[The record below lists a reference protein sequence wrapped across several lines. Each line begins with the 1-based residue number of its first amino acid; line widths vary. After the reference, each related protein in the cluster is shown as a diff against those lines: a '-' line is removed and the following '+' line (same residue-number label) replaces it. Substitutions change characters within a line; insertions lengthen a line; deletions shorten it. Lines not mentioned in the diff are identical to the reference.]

1 MKLIIMAA
9 LALNIAATPTVDPV
23 RLQRAL
29 PNYPAMLAGQKQLG
43 DLSTPDRLDVLD
55 LERWLRSPGGI
66 VPSETK
72 QQWKERLGSKSP
84 TRARRSAARP
94 QRLAT
99 PIHHDRGQPPFQT
112 IWKAQPITV
121 SFDPKS
127 CHWRVGLRQA
137 KQTFDEPRSMLCCAR
152 TAEGEMDKKRPHG
165 QYRTE
170 PSGGSTPM
178 AYVWVAARV
187 TSLKRPT
194 VRRAMCLL
202 SKRFPQKMS
211 MMPRGPERDRRPG
224 MRAMPCPR
232 KSPFEERSLYA
243 QHFTL
248 RDDCHSSNGRTRHRP
263 VSSAAL

>member
-9 LALNIAATPTVDPV
+9 LALNIAATPAVDPV

-29 PNYPAMLAGQKQLG
+29 ANYRAMLAGQKQLG

-72 QQWKERLGSKSP
+72 QQCKERLGSKSP
-84 TRARRSAARP
+84 TQLEEALLDLKCS
-94 QRLAT
+94 QT
-99 PIHHDRGQPPFQT
+99 PIHHDRGTAALPDDLEGA
-112 IWKAQPITV
+112 AQYRI
-121 SFDPKS
+121 FRPKS

-178 AYVWVAARV
+178 AYVWGGGSPSYVTEATYRAKGYVPAFETLPTEDEYDAAR
-187 TSLKRPT
+187 S
-194 VRRAMCLL
+194 
-202 SKRFPQKMS
+202 
-211 MMPRGPERDRRPG
+211 
-224 MRAMPCPR
+224 
-232 KSPFEERSLYA
+232 
-243 QHFTL
+243 
-248 RDDCHSSNGRTRHRP
+248 
-263 VSSAAL
+263 